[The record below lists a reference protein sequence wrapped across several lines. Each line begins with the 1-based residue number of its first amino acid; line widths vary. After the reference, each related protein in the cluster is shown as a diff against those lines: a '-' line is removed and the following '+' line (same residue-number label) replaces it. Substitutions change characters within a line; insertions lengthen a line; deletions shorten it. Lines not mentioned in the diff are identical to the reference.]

1 MTFGQNFVK
10 FSLNLASGGASEA
23 CGATSWPLG
32 GSKSEFLMN
41 FGGSGV
47 SFWSPGVTLGSSF
60 SLLGPLFVALFC
72 MHVFKY
78 VFGSVFYR
86 IVEAPDLQK

>member
-1 MTFGQNFVK
+1 MLLIVDNIFDDFGQ
-10 FSLNLASGGASEA
+10 NLASGGASEA

-32 GSKSEFLMN
+32 GSKSKFLMN
-41 FGGSGV
+41 FGGSRV
-47 SFWSPGVTLGSSF
+47 SFWSPGATLGSTF

-78 VFGSVFYR
+78 VFGSVFY
-86 IVEAPDLQK
+86 

>member
-1 MTFGQNFVK
+1 MFLLNFDRI
-10 FSLNLASGGASEA
+10 FNDFRQILGRRGTSEA
-23 CGATSWPLG
+23 SGATSWHPG

-41 FGGSGV
+41 FGGSRV
-47 SFWSPGVTLGSSF
+47 SFWSPGATLGSTF

-78 VFGSVFYR
+78 VFGSVFY
-86 IVEAPDLQK
+86 